1 MHDLVIRGG
10 TIIDGTGAPRRVG
23 DIAIEDGVITAVG
36 AVPEPGRRE
45 IDASGLLV
53 TPGFVDVHTHY
64 DGQVTW
70 DPMLTPSCWH
80 GVTTVVMGNCGVGFA
95 PVESGRRDWL
105 IGLME
110 GVEDIPG
117 TALAEGIQWEWESF
131 PEYLDAI
138 ERRPHAIDVGAQLP
152 HAALRTFVMGERG
165 ADHTVVPSQDEIDR
179 MGTLAQEAVRA
190 GALGFTTSRTINH
203 KTVDGEPTP
212 SLTATP
218 EELVG
223 IARAMGETG
232 MGVFEVVADFG
243 DLESEFAILREMTAV
258 SGRPMSIT
266 VLQSDAAPH
275 QWRELL
281 DLIGRAADD
290 GLSMKG
296 QVAARAVGLLMS
308 HEAKLHPFAG
318 SAAYQAIAHLPL
330 EDRVRELRDPEVRRQ
345 ILTVDAGA
353 PPLFTLG
360 GVEKLFALGDPPEY
374 EPDPEDSIGARARR
388 EGIDPFELAY
398 DEMLANEG
406 RGVLYTPVMN
416 YADFNFD
423 AVREML
429 SDPNTVPGLG
439 DAGAHCT
446 LICDGSFPT
455 FLLTHWARDRRR
467 GEQIPLE
474 QLVKGQTHDTAELVG
489 LHDRGVLRPGMKADL
504 NLIDFDALRI
514 HAPEMLDDLPTDA
527 KRLVQRTDGYRMTLV
542 SGEVILE
549 NGEPTGALPG
559 RLVRGA
565 QNAPGQAS

>member
-10 TIIDGTGAPRRVG
+10 TIIDGTGAPRRIGDVAIQDGLITEVG
-23 DIAIEDGVITAVG
+23 VVS
-36 AVPEPGRRE
+36 EPAKRK
-45 IDASGLLV
+45 IDASGLIV
-53 TPGFVDVHTHY
+53 APGFVDVHTHY

-70 DPMLTPSCWH
+70 DPMLTPSSWH

-95 PVESGRRDWL
+95 PVEPGRRDWL

-138 ERRPHAIDVGAQLP
+138 DRKSLAIDVGAQLP

-165 ADHTVVPSQDEIDR
+165 SVHTEVPSQDEIDR
-179 MGTLAQEAVRA
+179 MGVLAQEAVRA
-190 GALGFTTSRTINH
+190 GALGFTTSRTVNH
-203 KTVDGEPTP
+203 KTVDGVHTP

-223 IARAMGETG
+223 IARAIGKTG
-232 MGVFEVVADFG
+232 MGVFEVVADFR

-266 VLQSDAAPH
+266 VLQNDAAPD
-275 QWRELL
+275 QWRALL
-281 DLIGRAADD
+281 DLIGQAAGD
-290 GLSMKG
+290 GLPMKG

-308 HEAKLHPFAG
+308 HESKVNPFARRPAY
-318 SAAYQAIAHLPL
+318 AALSHLPL
-330 EDRVRELRDPEVRRQ
+330 EERVRKLRDPEVRKS
-345 ILTVDAGA
+345 ILDVEPGEAQPFA
-353 PPLFTLG
+353 LG
-360 GVEKLFALGDPPEY
+360 GVDKLFALGDPPEY
-374 EPDPEDSIGARARR
+374 EPDASQSIGARAER

-398 DEMLANEG
+398 DEMLANDG
-406 RGVLYTPVMN
+406 RGVLYVPVMN
-416 YADFNFD
+416 YTDFNFD
-423 AVREML
+423 ATREML
-429 SDPNTVPGLG
+429 MDPNTVPGLG

-455 FLLTHWARDRRR
+455 FLLTHWARDRKR

-474 QLVKGQTHDTAELVG
+474 QLIKSQTRDTAELVG
-489 LHDRGVLRPGMKADL
+489 LLDRGLLLPGMKADV
-504 NLIDFDALRI
+504 NLIDFEALRI
-514 HAPEMLDDLPTDA
+514 HAPEMLYDLPTDA

-542 SGEVILE
+542 AGEVILE
-549 NGEPTGALPG
+549 DGEPTGALPG
-559 RLVRGA
+559 KLIRGA
-565 QNAPGQAS
+565 QSAPGVAS

>member
-10 TIIDGTGAPRRVG
+10 TIIDGTGAPRRIG
-23 DIAIEDGVITAVG
+23 DVAIRDGVIAEVG
-36 AVPEPGRRE
+36 VVSEPGKRE
-45 IDASGLLV
+45 IDASGLIV
-53 TPGFVDVHTHY
+53 APGFVDVHTHY

-70 DPMLTPSCWH
+70 DPMLSPSCWH

-138 ERRPHAIDVGAQLP
+138 ERRPHAIDFGAQLP

-165 ADHTVVPSQDEIDR
+165 SDHTAVPSQDEIDR
-179 MGTLAQEAVRA
+179 MGALAQEAVRA

-218 EELVG
+218 EELIG
-223 IARAMGETG
+223 IARAMGQTG
-232 MGVFEVVADFG
+232 VGVFEVVTDFG

-266 VLQSDAAPH
+266 VLQNDVAPR

-281 DLIGRAADD
+281 DLIGRAVAD
-290 GLSMKG
+290 GLPMKG

-330 EDRVRELRDPEVRRQ
+330 EDRVRKLRDPEVRRK
-345 ILTVDAGA
+345 ILTVEAGA

-360 GVEKLFALGDPPEY
+360 GAEKLFALGDPPQY
-374 EPDPEDSIGARARR
+374 EPDPADSIGARARR
-388 EGIDPFELAY
+388 AGIDPFELAY
-398 DEMLANEG
+398 DEMLANDG

-455 FLLTHWARDRRR
+455 FLLTHWARDRTR

-474 QLVKGQTHDTAELVG
+474 LLIKWQTRDTAELVG
-489 LHDRGVLRPGMKADL
+489 LLDRGVLVPGMKADM

-514 HAPEMLDDLPTDA
+514 HAPEMLDDLPTEA
-527 KRLVQRTDGYRMTLV
+527 KRLVQRTDGYCMTLV
-542 SGEVILE
+542 AGEVILE

-565 QNAPGQAS
+565 QSAPGQAN